1 MQFVSE
7 YAFSDDGMLSG
18 WDVYVNRQCSITL
31 QVFRPSG
38 TDYTYDLVDSTVAN
52 VNVGANSIPAWIE
65 VEAGDVLGWYQ
76 SGVQPIVFD
85 NGGLIVRRAYGYTGS
100 DSTVSM
106 SGHAGGW
113 NRMYSISATVEPI
126 QPNMIVGYDAI
137 SREIAD
143 TGTGMQFVS
152 EYAFSDDG
160 MLSGW
165 DVYVNR
171 QCSITLQVFRPSG
184 TDYTYDLVDSTVA
197 NVNVGANSI
206 PAWIEVEAGDVLGWY
221 QSGVQPIVFDNG
233 GLIVRRAYGYTGSD
247 STVSMS
253 GHAGGWNRMYSISAT
268 VGPTSGRRQ
277 MRLMQMSEG
286 EKNVKNARLYD
297 DRQMKQ
303 AQKL

>member
-1 MQFVSE
+1 
-7 YAFSDDGMLSG
+7 
-18 WDVYVNRQCSITL
+18 
-31 QVFRPSG
+31 
-38 TDYTYDLVDSTVAN
+38 
-52 VNVGANSIPAWIE
+52 
-65 VEAGDVLGWYQ
+65 
-76 SGVQPIVFD
+76 
-85 NGGLIVRRAYGYTGS
+85 
-100 DSTVSM
+100 
-106 SGHAGGW
+106 
-113 NRMYSISATVEPI
+113 MYSISATVEPI
-126 QPNMIVGYDAI
+126 QPNIMTTYEPTYLPTVEPTHEPTYLPTLEPTFEPTYLPTVEPTYEPTYLPTVEPTYEPTHLPTLEPTSEPSTVIVGYDAI

-160 MLSGW
+160 ILLGW

-184 TDYTYDLVDSTVA
+184 TDYRYDLVASTVA

-206 PAWIEVEAGDVLGWY
+206 PALIQVEAGDVLGWY
-221 QSGVQPIVFDNG
+221 QSGVQPFVFDNG